1 VRNCREQHTHYE
13 QLPLVWKQLKNHFG
27 DDWLC
32 AMEILEL
39 LNQEHIMPLLSEEIQ
54 AYLTLKA
61 DKNPEKAK
69 LIQDGF
75 YLIKNPVNQL
85 TTN

>member
-1 VRNCREQHTHYE
+1 
-13 QLPLVWKQLKNHFG
+13 
-27 DDWLC
+27 
-32 AMEILEL
+32 
-39 LNQEHIMPLLSEEIQ
+39 MPLLSEEIQ
-54 AYLTLKA
+54 TYLTLKA